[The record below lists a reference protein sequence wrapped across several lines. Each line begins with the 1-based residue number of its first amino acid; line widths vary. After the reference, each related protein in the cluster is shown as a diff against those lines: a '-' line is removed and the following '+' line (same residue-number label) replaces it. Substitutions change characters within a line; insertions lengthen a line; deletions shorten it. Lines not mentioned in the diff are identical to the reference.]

1 MRRLFF
7 MLTIILPAMAFMG
20 CSDDEGDEYQTF
32 FVYVY
37 RQYEDAHENN
47 PDEKEFVNDANVYLF
62 ESNEKNIDTQKSAES
77 IANSSVLTYTDGTT
91 SERAKYKIMNE
102 PGIFNLED
110 VKNGDYILWVE
121 YNFGYGVTYH
131 SSKEISVNYDYR
143 METEEKIFVTSGEGY
158 YRYQNW

>member
-1 MRRLFF
+1 
-7 MLTIILPAMAFMG
+7 
-20 CSDDEGDEYQTF
+20 
-32 FVYVY
+32 
-37 RQYEDAHENN
+37 
-47 PDEKEFVNDANVYLF
+47 
-62 ESNEKNIDTQKSAES
+62 
-77 IANSSVLTYTDGTT
+77 
-91 SERAKYKIMNE
+91 MNE